1 MEYNGVSYATEG
13 DNMSDIIL
21 DQSGAANGFASD
33 GAIVSSRGQ
42 ADGRAKVI
50 LRREISDFE
59 ALPGARAAAYDLSQR
74 IAREERKS
82 VLLKTRDIKV
92 SDDCVLTF
100 GDEQHVLTRGALPG
114 LCRMLGHTNGGAYLA
129 SVSPELRAHNLRTL
143 LAQSDKAIQLRT
155 RNNFEPDGGRQ
166 VYALVSADYPQTD
179 AAAVLQHI
187 ASTAPTDAK
196 ADWRYQ
202 FATTRVEFRELQR
215 QEINPDDYVYNKDV
229 FQIGKLWSILDNG
242 AAAIRA
248 ALLTFRR
255 ACTNMIIVRASDEYM
270 VRTIH
275 RGDDVRMGARL
286 RDTSDRMGHAAA
298 QFTQAWNGVR
308 KVDALPAP
316 TMDYA
321 VKMYELL
328 IQRGLLPTA
337 KADAP
342 LAVAGMA
349 MAWSEEPG
357 VRAADI
363 INGVTRYA
371 RDMSVHGNA
380 PFMVEDYEAAAG
392 ALTVMPYRDWQRLV
406 IAH

>member
-1 MEYNGVSYATEG
+1 
-13 DNMSDIIL
+13 MSHIIL
-21 DQSGAANGFASD
+21 DQGAGENGFASD
-33 GAIVSSRGQ
+33 GGIVSSRG
-42 ADGRAKVI
+42 DVDTRAKTI
-50 LRREISDFE
+50 LRREIDNFE
-59 ALPGARAAAYDLSQR
+59 ALPSARAAAYELSQR
-74 IAREERKS
+74 IIGEERKS
-82 VLLKTRDIKV
+82 VLIKARDIKV
-92 SDDCVLTF
+92 SDDCVLSY
-100 GDEQHVLTRGALPG
+100 GDEQHKLTRGALPA
-114 LCRMLGHTNGGAYLA
+114 LCRSLGHASGASYLA
-129 SVSPELRAHNLRTL
+129 GVSPELRAYNLRAL
-143 LAQSDKAIQLRT
+143 LNADKQLQLRT
-155 RNNFEPDGGRQ
+155 RNDFEPDGGRQ
-166 VYALVSADYPQTD
+166 VYAIVGPDYPQTD

-255 ACTNMIIVRASDEYM
+255 ACANMILVRATDEYV

-275 RGDDVRMGARL
+275 RGNDARMSARL
-286 RDTSDRMGHAAA
+286 RDTSEHMGHAAA
-298 QFTQAWNGVR
+298 QFTQAWNCVR

-321 VKMYELL
+321 VKMYEQL
-328 IQRGLLPTA
+328 IAQRLLPTS

-371 RDMSVHGNA
+371 RDLAVRGDA
-380 PFMVEDYEAAAG
+380 PFLVEDYEAAAG
-392 ALTVMPYRDWQRLV
+392 VLTTMPYRDWQR
-406 IAH
+406 IALAR

>member
-1 MEYNGVSYATEG
+1 
-13 DNMSDIIL
+13 MSEIIL
-21 DQSGAANGFASD
+21 DQGGAANGFASD
-33 GAIVSSRGQ
+33 GGIVSSRGDV
-42 ADGRAKVI
+42 DGRAKVI

-59 ALPGARAAAYDLSQR
+59 ALPSARAAAYDLSQR
-74 IAREERKS
+74 IVGEERKS
-82 VLLKTRDIKV
+82 VLLKARDIKI
-92 SDDCVLTF
+92 SDDCVITL
-100 GDEQHVLTRGALPG
+100 GDEQHKLTRGALPG
-114 LCRMLGHTNGGAYLA
+114 LCRALGHANGGAYLA

-143 LAQSDKAIQLRT
+143 LSTRDKALQLRT
-155 RNNFEPDGGRQ
+155 RNSFEPDNGRQ
-166 VYALVSADYPQTD
+166 IYALVGPDYPQTD

-215 QEINPDDYVYNKDV
+215 QELNPDDYVYNKDV
-229 FQIGKLWSILDNG
+229 FQIGKLWSIIDNG

-255 ACTNMIIVRASDEYM
+255 ACANMISIRSSEEYV

-275 RGDDVRMGARL
+275 RGDDARMGARL
-286 RDTSDRMGHAAA
+286 RDTSDHMGHAAA
-298 QFTQAWNGVR
+298 QFVQAWNCVR

-321 VKMYELL
+321 VKMYEQL
-328 IQRGLLPTA
+328 IQRGLLPTS

-357 VRAADI
+357 VFAADI

-371 RDMSVHGNA
+371 RDMSVRGNA
-380 PFMVEDYEAAAG
+380 PFQVEEYEAAAG
-392 ALTVMPYRDWQRLV
+392 ALTIMPYREWQRLV
-406 IAH
+406 IAR